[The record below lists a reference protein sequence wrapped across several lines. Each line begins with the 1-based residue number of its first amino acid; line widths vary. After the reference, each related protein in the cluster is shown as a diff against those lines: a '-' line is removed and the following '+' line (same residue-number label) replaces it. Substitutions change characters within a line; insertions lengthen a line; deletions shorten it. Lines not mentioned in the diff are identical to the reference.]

1 MFYFLFHGISLVF
14 LDGSRKLGEIP
25 VSLNGDTIWVY
36 LTFKEEVKLGEI
48 RNVMG
53 VDINFGS
60 VVYTVINSNGKI
72 VSMNVLVFRGGCLC
86 PLV

>member
-1 MFYFLFHGISLVF
+1 MFLLSFHGISLVF

-60 VVYTVINSNGKI
+60 VIYTVLGNNGELI
-72 VSMNVLVFRGGCLC
+72 SMNVLVFRGGCLC